1 MSALDSRYAENSRL
15 KNSSVSTVGL
25 PAFKEQ
31 MDAMRQAMVKR
42 KSASETLGYMLHLV
56 GHNAGGAENKAEPE
70 KKATAKDI
78 SKPVADR
85 PPESRAGTTMPLH
98 PFADLKH
105 GQLLPVRKLNRM
117 SYPSD
122 KAQRDS
128 IHGALDYR
136 RENAKAP
143 DFKNDLWR
151 FRQRLNPLRDNRLKA
166 EVSLLGEGF
175 MTVYPEGMHDRALRL
190 EHGLPAESPEG
201 RKDAPVLTIG
211 PKAAPSRYYGAA
223 GEAMWGHLPASG
235 KVKVRAALKKMSRH
249 LNQVAGHE
257 SVHAT
262 QKVMP
267 YDRRGLGGRT
277 RGLVPNETLPP
288 GFKRQLFRDS
298 RQSPDAS
305 AERRRAIGE
314 EEFEASAQELKTR
327 LYHMG
332 VDPYEDGAQAKVMDI
347 LKGDRADELYPG
359 YFKGMSD
366 KEIEAMAPTLMHV
379 IRGVADNKPQQV
391 DDPMSGVFDGLMRA
405 AASVPVEGI
414 PTDNRWRSG
423 SSDVM
428 KVRGDV
434 LKALLQARSS
444 LPKGY
449 DIKLLDAERTKADQ
463 RKLVRSVAEELKK
476 SNPGNW
482 RELLDTYTGGYGELK
497 LKVDDISHMNH
508 RSGRAVDLT
517 LLKDG
522 VEVDMGLDA
531 KGNAVMGDRDRLD
544 NVKSGPVG
552 TNRRKLATAL
562 ASRGFEN
569 YLGEWWHWGL
579 KKPDNQR
586 ERA

>member
-347 LKGDRADELYPG
+347 LKGDRADETYPG

-391 DDPMSGVFDGLMRA
+391 DDPMSGAFDGISRNA
-405 AASVPVEGI
+405 
-414 PTDNRWRSG
+414 
-423 SSDVM
+423 SSDI
-428 KVRGDV
+428 V
-434 LKALLQARSS
+434 LEFISQ
-444 LPKGY
+444 P
-449 DIKLLDAERTKADQ
+449 ERRIMNDT
-463 RKLVRSVAEELKK
+463 LKK
-476 SNPGNW
+476 KLNGKLARIASAESKPTHFETLMFH
-482 RELLDTYTGGYGELK
+482 RALATGG
-497 LKVDDISHMNH
+497 M
-508 RSGRAVDLT
+508 GRMGGPEAAGPGGTCTCPKCGAEFPHDRGVPCAGLT
-517 LLKDG
+517 CPECG
-522 VEVDMGLDA
+522 ASM
-531 KGNAVMGDRDRLD
+531 DRETTD
-544 NVKSGPVG
+544 
-552 TNRRKLATAL
+552 
-562 ASRGFEN
+562 
-569 YLGEWWHWGL
+569 
-579 KKPDNQR
+579 
-586 ERA
+586 